1 MGAGLGFFVLCDPDD
16 HDIDIVWKSAEGA
29 TSSITINEGGQ
40 SVVDVEIDGKKL
52 AQEFAVST

>member
-1 MGAGLGFFVLCDPDD
+1 LGFFVLCDPDD